1 MKPSFEFQRP
11 RSPDDYEQIYGVMR
25 RAFPEEPV
33 DEIVRRFVEQHPEMT
48 WEHFFMVKNEGVVIA
63 VLVLIPQ
70 RWVLSDIEL
79 KVAEMGC
86 VGTDPDYRG
95 MGAQRILNDKF
106 DEYAANQ
113 GYDLCVLA
121 GIPYLYRQFGY
132 NYAVD
137 LDFKTAIETRKI
149 TGTECKLQV
158 RAFKETDI
166 PRARELLEISQSKHL
181 VHSKRTPEIWL
192 LQHKTDTYGAE
203 PFEAFSLIDGAEAV
217 AYIRLSQESDALIIR
232 EMGYVSEEYVEKALG
247 CIREMAERKRLKKIV
262 SKLHYSHPLTR
273 LLVKDGGKSNDPY
286 AWQVKIIDYERII
299 GRLKPLLEKRIR
311 RSSYRG
317 LTETINL
324 NFWKFNIRMEIEDG
338 EIKTISRSKETRDRN
353 IGLNPYVFPKLMLG
367 YRSIDELEY
376 SYPDCIIN
384 PEYRQ
389 LVRTL
394 FPKGTGFIHYT
405 Y

>member
-1 MKPSFEFQRP
+1 
-11 RSPDDYEQIYGVMR
+11 
-25 RAFPEEPV
+25 
-33 DEIVRRFVEQHPEMT
+33 
-48 WEHFFMVKNEGVVIA
+48 MVKNEGVVIA
-63 VLVLIPQ
+63 ALVLIPQ
-70 RWVLSDIEL
+70 KWVLSGIEL
-79 KVAEMGC
+79 KVAEVGC

-106 DEYAANQ
+106 DEYAADQ
-113 GYDLCVLA
+113 SYDLCVIA
-121 GIPYLYRQFGY
+121 GIPYFYRQFGY

-149 TGTECKLQV
+149 TVTGCKLHV

-166 PRARELLEISQSKHL
+166 PRAQELLEIAKSKHL
-181 VHSKRTPEIWL
+181 VHSKRTPEIWFM
-192 LQHKTDTYGAE
+192 QHKTDTYGAE
-203 PFEAFSLIDGAEAV
+203 PFEAFSLIEGAELV
-217 AYIRLSQESDALIIR
+217 AYIRLRQESDALIIR

-247 CIREMAERKRLKKIV
+247 YIREKAERKGLKEII

-273 LLVKDGGKSNDPY
+273 LLVKHGGKSNDPY
-286 AWQVKIIDYERII
+286 AWQVKILDYEQIIRRI
-299 GRLKPLLEKRIR
+299 KSLLEKRIMM
-311 RSSYRG
+311 SSYRG
-317 LTETINL
+317 FTDNINL

-338 EIKTISRSKETRDRN
+338 EIKTVSRSKETRDRD
-353 IGLNPYVFPKLMLG
+353 IGINPYVFPKLMLG

-376 SYPDCIIN
+376 SCPDCIIN

-394 FPKGTGFIHYT
+394 FPKGTGFIHYA